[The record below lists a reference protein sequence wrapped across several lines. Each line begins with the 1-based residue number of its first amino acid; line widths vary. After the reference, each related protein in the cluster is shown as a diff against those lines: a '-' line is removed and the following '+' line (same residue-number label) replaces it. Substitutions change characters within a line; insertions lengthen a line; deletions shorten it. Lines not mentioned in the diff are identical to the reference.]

1 MATMMTE
8 AMAAVSVRRVVA
20 RRAASFLAPLVAAVA
35 LTAVPAARA
44 AAQAA
49 TVTVDAAAERSM
61 LRDGR
66 SLGGRADA
74 VASTPALFG
83 GFRAFLAAS
92 AERPAAGV
100 VRDRLA
106 ATARLSYAF
115 GGAFGVWTGYDVS
128 RARLLG
134 AVVAPND
141 PVVVPPRTMLSADS
155 VAPDAPPPDEGRARP
170 SGTLGLWWQRRA
182 AVLSL
187 SFATGS
193 ERTAARAARYEMRTI
208 VDSFPS
214 DSGWVILMRDSAFLV
229 APGRAARAR
238 RIGDA
243 EARLA
248 WSAGRLALDGAV
260 GARFV
265 AGGVAARAAWGGMGA
280 TLAVGPHAS
289 LVLGGGVRPTPLASR
304 LLRERYVSAGV
315 RVSPMRFFARPPLP
329 VGVVRASAA
338 SFDLRAVGGGR
349 YVVRV
354 RVPGARV
361 VELSGD
367 FTGWRPVALT
377 RVGRDGWE
385 LVLPLA
391 PGTHHLNIRVD
402 GDAWVAPP
410 GASTVADDFNGTVG
424 VVVVP

>member
-1 MATMMTE
+1 MATMLTE
-8 AMAAVSVRRVVA
+8 AMATVSPGVGRGAA
-20 RRAASFLAPLVAAVA
+20 RRAATFLAPFVAAAA
-35 LTAVPAARA
+35 LTAVPAGRA
-44 AAQAA
+44 VAQAA
-49 TVTVDAAAERSM
+49 AVTVDAAAERSM

-74 VASTPALFG
+74 VASTPARG

-141 PVVVPPRTMLSADS
+141 PGAPPRTMLSADS

-193 ERTAARAARYEMRTI
+193 ERTAGRAARYEMRT
-208 VDSFPS
+208 VLDSFPT
-214 DSGWVILMRDSAFLV
+214 DSGWQVTRRDSAFLV
-229 APGRAARAR
+229 DPGRAARAR

-243 EARLA
+243 EARLG

-280 TLAVGPHAS
+280 ALAVGPHAS

-329 VGVVRASAA
+329 VGVVRAAA
-338 SFDLRAVGGGR
+338 SSFDLRAVGGGR